1 MIYVVSDIHG
11 CYDEFC
17 RLLEK
22 IHFSDED
29 IMYILGDMVDRGP
42 KPVRLLQDLMGRHN
56 IYPILGNHEYM
67 AFTILK
73 KTNVVVTEE
82 NEYTLIKQFGKIE
95 RIVEKAGLSFK
106 VPFMESVYTL
116 PKEILLYDLAP
127 SDVITGDKKTMIC
140 DCYVLWQITDALKFS
155 QTLNSSVGNA
165 ESRIDTVVYN
175 ATKSVISSMTQEQVI
190 SGRSDLLQDA
200 IIGNIGNSMEQY
212 GIAILEVETIKLD
225 LPNDNKEAVYERMI
239 SERDNIAA
247 THIAQGEA
255 EAQKIV
261 NQTDK
266 EVAIMISEAE
276 KEAEILRAEGEAEY
290 MRIMSEAYSDPG
302 KADFYAY
309 VRSLD
314 AAKAALQGEDKTL
327 ILSPESPIAQIFY

>member
-1 MIYVVSDIHG
+1 MKKGIIAVVITIVT
-11 CYDEFC
+11 F
-17 RLLEK
+17 LL
-22 IHFSDED
+22 I
-29 IMYILGDMVDRGP
+29 ITLGSS
-42 KPVRLLQDLMGRHN
+42 
-56 IYPILGNHEYM
+56 I
-67 AFTILK
+67 
-73 KTNVVVTEE
+73 VVTQE
-82 NEYTLIKQFGKIE
+82 NEYTLIKQFGKVDRVIE
-95 RIVEKAGLSFK
+95 EAGLSFK
-106 VPFMESVYTL
+106 IPFVESVYTL

-140 DCYVLWQITDALKFS
+140 DCYVLWEITDALKFS

-190 SGRSDLLQDA
+190 SGRSDQLQDA
-200 IIGNIGNSMEQY
+200 IINNIGNSMEQY

-247 THIAQGEA
+247 THIAQGQA
-255 EAQKIV
+255 EAQKIR

-290 MRIMSEAYSDPG
+290 MRILSEAYSDESR
-302 KADFYAY
+302 ADFYAY

-314 AAKAALQGEDKTL
+314 AAKEALQGKDKTL
-327 ILSPESPIAQIFY
+327 ILSPESPMAQIFY